1 MSLSTYKE
9 INERIRQTI
18 NEKPQ
23 YWDDDTC
30 HVECKVNKKRA
41 SVLWDVIFS
50 LRRGDGKGKYS
61 NRVLEEA
68 LILLEEDRI
77 RQSRMYRQGGNMIT
91 SHYWGG
97 KIKSSTTAE
106 SLNYHVERSQADTQI
121 VKEEILQNEKNGEN
135 EKITTKG
142 AHKREHHAQVS

>member
-1 MSLSTYKE
+1 MSLSTYKDIFPE
-9 INERIRQTI
+9 N
-18 NEKPQ
+18 PQ

-30 HVECKVNKKRA
+30 RVECKVNKKRA
-41 SVLWDVIFS
+41 SVLWNVIFS

-77 RQSRMYRQGGNMIT
+77 RQSFMYRQGGNMIVNR
-91 SHYWGG
+91 YWGG
-97 KIKSSTTAE
+97 KIKSTTTSE
-106 SLNYHVERSQADTQI
+106 ILNYHVERSQADTQI
-121 VKEEILQNEKNGEN
+121 VKEEIEKNGE
-135 EKITTKG
+135 IRIKG